1 MLKRIIFF
9 ALIFTSVGITTH
21 AQKQQVYTGIIVDS
35 ATFSPLPFVT
45 VRIKNSMRGTSTDVQ
60 GNFNISATGRDTL
73 VFTLVGYQPI
83 EQPLWNYESS
93 VIRMT
98 EKGVMLQEV
107 TIESQAISYEGMFD
121 DENAKLAR
129 RKLPFYLSKSKK
141 QKRKL
146 TWLREDNIR
155 AKTYV
160 AVVINNPET
169 KSGLMKKYSLTED
182 QYYKLLGDFNAQ
194 NYTIMYYLTAGE
206 LMTLINNFYEKNA
219 AKK

>member
-1 MLKRIIFF
+1 M
-9 ALIFTSVGITTH
+9 GITTH

-60 GNFNISATGRDTL
+60 GNFNISATERDTL
-73 VFTLVGYQPI
+73 VFTLVGYQPV
-83 EQPLWNYESS
+83 EQPLWSYESS

-98 EKGVMLQEV
+98 EKGIMLQEV
-107 TIESQAISYEGMFD
+107 TIESSGISYEGMFD
-121 DENAKLAR
+121 DENAKLAQ
-129 RKLPFYLSKSKK
+129 RKLPFYLSRSKK

-160 AVVINNPET
+160 DVVINNPET
-169 KSGLMKKYSLTED
+169 KLGLMKKYSLTED
-182 QYYKLLGDFNAQ
+182 QYYKLLGDFNGQ

-206 LMTLINNFYEKNA
+206 LVTLLNNFYEKNA
-219 AKK
+219 GKK

>member
-1 MLKRIIFF
+1 
-9 ALIFTSVGITTH
+9 
-21 AQKQQVYTGIIVDS
+21 
-35 ATFSPLPFVT
+35 
-45 VRIKNSMRGTSTDVQ
+45 MRGTATDVQ
-60 GNFNISATGRDTL
+60 GNFSISATERDTL
-73 VFTLVGYQPI
+73 VFSLVGYQPI

-98 EKGVMLQEV
+98 EKGIMLESV
-107 TIESQAISYEGMFD
+107 TIESNAISYEGMFD
-121 DENAKLAR
+121 DENAKLA
-129 RKLPFYLSKSKK
+129 LSKSKK

-160 AVVINNPET
+160 DVVINNPET

-219 AKK
+219 GKK